1 MSNQHLYALELT
13 QIDGRTFLN
22 IYGGRM
28 ELKSYMLSCSM
39 TGGAVLDIETV
50 KGGKSTIKADNA
62 LFHATLTV
70 TAPDASGANADE
82 PSDPEADKP
91 VFCEGCGYW
100 IPGEGCGILYNI
112 KTGRLGKYPG
122 DAVKRGF
129 CSDFERERERED
141 GKEVSV

>member
-1 MSNQHLYALELT
+1 MSNQHFHALELT

-28 ELKSYMLSCSM
+28 ELKSYALSCSM
-39 TGGAVLDIETV
+39 NNGAVLDIETV

-70 TAPDASGANADE
+70 TAPDTSGANADE

-112 KTGRLGKYPG
+112 ETGRLGKYPG

-129 CSDFERERERED
+129 CSDFERERKDGREAT
-141 GKEVSV
+141 V